1 MTRPNLQSPTSRRE
15 AAKTKSRGVFLYSKQ
30 AGESKKQI
38 FAVIFMIMG
47 KVHVVG
53 L

>member
-1 MTRPNLQSPTSRRE
+1 MAGPNLQSPTNRRE
-15 AAKTKSRGVFLYSKQ
+15 AAKTKSLFFFYSIR
-30 AGESKKQI
+30 AGDYKNQI
-38 FAVIFMIMG
+38 FAVIFMIME